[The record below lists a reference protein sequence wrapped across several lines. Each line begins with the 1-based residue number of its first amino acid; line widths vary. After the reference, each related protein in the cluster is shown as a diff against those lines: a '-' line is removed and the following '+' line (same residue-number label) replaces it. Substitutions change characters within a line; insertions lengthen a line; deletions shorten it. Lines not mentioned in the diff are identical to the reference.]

1 MNNSSLNYNKNPRDD
16 GLVNKTLQ
24 GQPQISLGA
33 EKNNMYR
40 LREPN
45 SKVDA
50 KNTLNIYG

>member
-50 KNTLNIYG
+50 KNTMNIYG